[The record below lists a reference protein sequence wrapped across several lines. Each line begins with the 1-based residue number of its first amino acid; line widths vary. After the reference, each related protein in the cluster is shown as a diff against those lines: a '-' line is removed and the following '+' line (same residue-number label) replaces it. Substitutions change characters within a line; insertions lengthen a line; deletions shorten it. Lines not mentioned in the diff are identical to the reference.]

1 MENYIKYRPGYPP
14 AILDLLAKKCG
25 LTSHSTVADIG
36 SGTGLLA
43 RSFLDFGCEV
53 TGVEPNPGM
62 RAAGIVLLVLG
73 LVPLVE
79 SFARFVWKG
88 LGTPAPIFPTRYLV
102 VSGLYRYLRNPMYVA
117 VVTIVLGEALLAG
130 SRPPVSSP
138 LVSVSQ

>member
-1 MENYIKYRPGYPP
+1 
-14 AILDLLAKKCG
+14 
-25 LTSHSTVADIG
+25 
-36 SGTGLLA
+36 
-43 RSFLDFGCEV
+43 
-53 TGVEPNPGM
+53 M

-117 VVTIVLGEALLAG
+117 VVTIVLGEALLTG
-130 SRPPVSSP
+130 SKQLLFYAILIWLGFFLFVRLYEEPALRRRFGAEYQNFCRHVPRWIP
-138 LVSVSQ
+138 RLTPWRGA